1 MATLDDLNALLSS
14 LPGYSILTDGM
25 KNAALAGA
33 LVPDVNGVWPGQPD
47 YINTYDI
54 YYAAYNL
61 IGFLKAQP
69 VVTGSSSEGTSVTVQ
84 APDWGALL
92 AYYKGQSQVLGY
104 ARDVLTPVPIPD
116 LPHVSRVNMR
126 GEGSYG
132 AGIDT
137 SLG

>member
-84 APDWGALL
+84 APDWSALL